1 MLSKLLKYD
10 LRRMYKFISI
20 FYIST
25 IFFAIV
31 TRILFSLE
39 QTIVIDIMGKIS
51 IGCMFSMMASSLINT
66 MMRNWARFKETIYGD
81 ESYLTHTL
89 PVTKNSIYQS
99 KFILALINLLTT
111 FIVIIIGL
119 FIVYY
124 TEDRWI
130 IIKNVVNN
138 ISGNINISTSLF
150 VITISL
156 VLFLEI
162 FNAIQAGLLGII
174 IGHKKNNNKILLSV
188 FFGIIIY
195 ILSQLFILLVVFM
208 AGLFSKDIM
217 ALFTSNSIPDMNII
231 KIMMISSI
239 IIYIFINL
247 VINIIC
253 VRNLN
258 KGVNVE

>member
-10 LRRMYKFISI
+10 LRRMYKFLGL
-20 FYIST
+20 FYISS

-66 MMRNWARFKETIYGD
+66 MMRNWTRFKETIYGD

-119 FIVYY
+119 FIAYY
-124 TEDRWI
+124 TKDRWI
-130 IIKNVVNN
+130 MIKDVVNN
-138 ISGNINISTSLF
+138 ISGNINISTLLF

-156 VLFLEI
+156 ILFLEI

-174 IGHKKNNNKILLSV
+174 TGYKKNNNKVVFSV
-188 FFGIIIY
+188 LFGIVTY
-195 ILSQLFILLVVFM
+195 ILSQLFILLVIFI
-208 AGLFSKDIM
+208 AGIFNKDIM
-217 ALFTSNSIPDMNII
+217 ALFTSNSIPDINLI
-231 KIMMISSI
+231 KTMMISSV

-247 VINIIC
+247 AINIIC
-253 VRNLN
+253 VRSLN